1 MTRSMF
7 RLGEAASAGYDVD
20 VDAETAGWNFSA
32 FQRAALG
39 AGESLTRIGTEY
51 EYIVVPLSGSYE
63 VRVSGEV
70 HTLKGRSGVF
80 AGSTDV
86 LYIPRDTDAVI
97 TALTDGRVSFPAAKA
112 RTKLA
117 VQYLAAE
124 DVPIGIRGS
133 GNMSRRAREF
143 CMAGGVKSDRLL
155 ALEVITPGGNWSGY
169 PPHKHDT
176 NSDHPEGEL
185 NLEELYY
192 FEVSDGPAG
201 DPGFAYQRVFSADER
216 PLDEFAEVHTGD
228 VMVIPFGWHGPSI
241 APPGYDMYYLNVMAG
256 DTDERAWR
264 FSNEPRA
271 EWLRDTWETMP
282 VDPRVL
288 DAP

>member
-1 MTRSMF
+1 MTRSMY

-39 AGESLTRIGTEY
+39 EGESLTRVGDEY

-63 VRVSGEV
+63 VRVNGEV
-70 HTLKGRSGVF
+70 HTLQGRSGVF

-97 TALTDGRVSFPAAKA
+97 TALTAGRVSFPAAKA
-112 RTKLA
+112 RRQLE
-117 VQYLAAE
+117 VQYLAAA
-124 DVPIGIRGS
+124 DVPIGIRGA

-155 ALEVITPGGNWSGY
+155 ALEVITPGGNLSGY

-176 NSDHPEGEL
+176 NSDHP
-185 NLEELYY
+185 
-192 FEVSDGPAG
+192 
-201 DPGFAYQRVFSADER
+201 
-216 PLDEFAEVHTGD
+216 
-228 VMVIPFGWHGPSI
+228 
-241 APPGYDMYYLNVMAG
+241 
-256 DTDERAWR
+256 
-264 FSNEPRA
+264 
-271 EWLRDTWETMP
+271 
-282 VDPRVL
+282 
-288 DAP
+288 